1 MKILPLFARVQFQRE
16 SSRWPALWL
25 PIGLAWPIVLLL
37 CAPLL
42 VLGYVFAQLARGYSS
57 ARYLELCAS
66 LYALL
71 CAARGTQV
79 DVRGPHAAISVSI
92 R

>member
-1 MKILPLFARVQFQRE
+1 MRILPLFARVQFQRE

-25 PIGLAWPIVLLL
+25 PIGLLWPIVLLL
-37 CAPLL
+37 CVPLL
-42 VLGYVFAQLARGYSS
+42 VLGYAFAHLVRGYSS
-57 ARYLELCAS
+57 ARYLELCAC

-79 DVRGPHAAISVSI
+79 DVRGPHAALSVSI